1 VTVPIRKGG
10 KKTEREE
17 GGGVGMTEH
26 FTPIRK
32 MFGVNYYSIPNNCT
46 CISSF
51 SVIIVYFIVF
61 FSEIILGLN
70 NCNYNHVMEKPTIN
84 YYTK

>member
-1 VTVPIRKGG
+1 
-10 KKTEREE
+10 
-17 GGGVGMTEH
+17 MTEH

-32 MFGVNYYSIPNNCT
+32 MFCVNYYSIPNKCT
-46 CISSF
+46 YISRF

-84 YYTK
+84 YYIYIYICMPVDPSLFFYEK